1 MNFFAITLILFSC
14 ACYGDFLQQNKNLI
28 KNYVFTFSS
37 ILIFN
42 FIRTLIKRPHFR
54 FAMRRKLNL
63 VTFDNIFPFPDP
75 SFFRHLLDSHPSLH
89 NLSHFDIAADH
100 MIYNREEFQQV
111 MPNDT
116 VYVSSLR
123 EPVAQ
128 FKSAVNYY
136 WSVSH
141 KERVE
146 YIVADPEIFKRRR
159 GETSVN
165 LPLR

>member
-1 MNFFAITLILFSC
+1 M
-14 ACYGDFLQQNKNLI
+14 
-28 KNYVFTFSS
+28 
-37 ILIFN
+37 
-42 FIRTLIKRPHFR
+42 
-54 FAMRRKLNL
+54 
-63 VTFDNIFPFPDP
+63 
-75 SFFRHLLDSHPSLH
+75 LDSHPSLH
-89 NLSHFDIAADH
+89 KLSHFDMAAEH
-100 MIYNREEFQQV
+100 MIYKEEFQQA

-128 FKSAVNYY
+128 FKSAVNYF

-146 YIVADPEIFKRRR
+146 YIVADPGIYKWRR
-159 GETSVN
+159 GETNVN

>member
-1 MNFFAITLILFSC
+1 MERL
-14 ACYGDFLQQNKNLI
+14 
-28 KNYVFTFSS
+28 
-37 ILIFN
+37 
-42 FIRTLIKRPHFR
+42 HFR
-54 FAMRRKLNL
+54 LALRRKLNL

-75 SFFRHLLDSHPSLH
+75 SFFRYMLNSHRSLH
-89 NLSHFDIAADH
+89 KLSHFDIAADH
-100 MIYNREEFQQV
+100 MIYKEEFQQA

-136 WSVSH
+136 WPVSH

-146 YIVADPEIFKRRR
+146 YIVADPGIYKRRR
-159 GETSVN
+159 GETNVN